1 MNIYIYIKSYY
12 IQSILITDL
21 FIKYKKNVHT
31 HTHILAG
38 TQKDYS
44 VAALAPQ
51 SHTDLYTYKHPCITY
66 LQYLQYLQS

>member
-1 MNIYIYIKSYY
+1 MNINKIILHPNYIYNK
-12 IQSILITDL
+12 DL
-21 FIKYKKNVHT
+21 FIKYKKKNVHT

-38 TQKDYS
+38 TQKDHS